1 MNLHYFITFSS
12 RGSGV
17 CRSLFLR
24 TFMVMILFI
33 TGSNGIYAGVEINGE
48 STITVDGKTR
58 KYWLYV
64 PASVE
69 GQENVPVVFS
79 LHGRGGNDTPD
90 SEKPLFTSLA
100 KEKKFIVVYPQGRDG
115 TNIADYPDDGKW
127 NDGFVGTTGWEA
139 TGKENADTKFIKALV
154 DKIQADYKTRN
165 NSNSNISVDPKRFYL
180 CGFSMGGMM
189 TYACAKVLNG
199 TFAAYG
205 SCSGYPLN
213 EFHMNLAT
221 ENPIPFIHLHGNHDQ
236 MLGIKHLNTIIENL
250 LFRNGCDLSNQVSNK
265 DWATTREN
273 GEEYK
278 FKRYDFTSVNGA
290 PVTTVTFDGLWH
302 NVEASAPAYLWNFF
316 SGKCLT
322 TEKVY
327 TILT

>member
-79 LHGRGGNDTPD
+79 LHGRGGTDDPNDPG
-90 SEKPLFTSLA
+90 KPLFTSLA
-100 KEKKFIVVYPQGRDG
+100 EEKKFIVVYPQGRDAEKDK
-115 TNIADYPDDGKW
+115 ADYPGDDWKE
-127 NDGFVGTTGWEA
+127 GFGGTTGWEA

-165 NSNSNISVDPKRFYL
+165 ATNSNISVDPKRFYL
-180 CGFSMGGMM
+180 CGF
-189 TYACAKVLNG
+189 
-199 TFAAYG
+199 
-205 SCSGYPLN
+205 
-213 EFHMNLAT
+213 
-221 ENPIPFIHLHGNHDQ
+221 LHGRHDDIRLCESAQ
-236 MLGIKHLNTIIENL
+236 WHICGIRFMQWLP
-250 LFRNGCDLSNQVSNK
+250 SQ
-265 DWATTREN
+265 
-273 GEEYK
+273 
-278 FKRYDFTSVNGA
+278 
-290 PVTTVTFDGLWH
+290 
-302 NVEASAPAYLWNFF
+302 
-316 SGKCLT
+316 
-322 TEKVY
+322 
-327 TILT
+327 